1 MKKEPELSSLT
12 IEELEK
18 RAKTTK
24 AASIML
30 AAVIALQFAI
40 GIYLTFKNGFNV
52 FIVIPLAFLPM
63 LIVNFTNIKK
73 IKEEIARRNG

>member
-1 MKKEPELSSLT
+1 MKKEPELSLLT

-24 AASIML
+24 TASIML
-30 AAVIALQFAI
+30 AVIIGLQFAI

-52 FIVIPLAFLPM
+52 FTIIPLAFLPM

-73 IKEEIARRNG
+73 IKEEIAKRNG

>member
-24 AASIML
+24 TASIML
-30 AAVIALQFAI
+30 AVVIGLQFAI

-52 FIVIPLAFLPM
+52 FSIIPLAFLPM
-63 LIVNFTNIKK
+63 LIVNFSNIKK
-73 IKEEIARRNG
+73 IKEEIARRKG